1 MRKSLLIIVV
11 QCAAVAALFGW
22 YSLEGSISSRGWAPV
37 HQHSIERQ
45 GRYIR
50 FQIMPPAEGVSSDPR
65 RCRLEVRSDRL
76 VCLGDP
82 KGSEYVYGD
91 AAVLGR
97 HFEFYMDSAKG
108 PSGELWAE
116 VIVGRDRRAR
126 IAKLGILRDGQIEPL
141 Q

>member
-1 MRKSLLIIVV
+1 MKKSLLIMLA

-37 HQHSIERQ
+37 HQNSIERH
-45 GRYIR
+45 GRYVR
-50 FQIMPPAEGVSSDPR
+50 FQIMPPAEGVSRDPR
-65 RCRLEVRSDRL
+65 RCRLEVRNDRL
-76 VCLGDP
+76 VCIGDP

-91 AAVLGR
+91 SAVLGR
-97 HFEFYMDSAKG
+97 HFEFYADSSAA
-108 PSGELWAE
+108 PAGELWAQ
-116 VIVGRDRRAR
+116 VIVGRDKRAR